1 MNFFGVDNIQVC
13 HDHIEHDADEI
24 AGVTVLIPLYNGI
37 EYLEQSVKSVV
48 NQTYKRWQLI
58 IGINGHD
65 KGSDIEK
72 QAHNIV
78 NGLNDDDTYDILV
91 KCYNTKG
98 KAPTLNKMVED
109 AKYDH
114 IAILDVDDYWVPE
127 KLELQAPYLKTY
139 DVVGGKCEYFGDKS
153 GSPTI
158 PIGDFSSRHNIFE
171 YNPVINSSVI
181 IHKKAAI
188 WDDEHYVPAVTGLDD
203 YSLWFKLFYLKRKFY
218 NLDKVL
224 CHHRVHAESAFNYN
238 CVDNVPKLKQLWHEY
253 YKLHSN

>member
-1 MNFFGVDNIQVC
+1 MNFFEVDNIQVC
-13 HDHIEHDADEI
+13 NDHNEHEAGEI
-24 AGVTVLIPLYNGI
+24 AGVTVLIPLYNGV

-48 NQTYKRWQLI
+48 NQTYKKWQLI

-65 KGSDIEK
+65 EGSDIEK
-72 QAHNIV
+72 HAQNIINDLK
-78 NGLNDDDTYDILV
+78 NGAYDILV
-91 KCYNTKG
+91 KSYDTKG

-114 IAILDVDDYWVPE
+114 IAILDVDDYWVAE
-127 KLELQAPYLKTY
+127 KLELQVPYLKVY

-158 PIGDFSSRHNIFE
+158 PIGEFSSRHNIFE

-181 IHKKAAI
+181 IRKKDAI
-188 WDDEHYVPAVTGLDD
+188 WDDEHYVPAVAGLDD

-224 CHHRVHAESAFNYN
+224 CHHRVHVESAFNYN
-238 CVDNVPKLKQLWHEY
+238 CVDNVPELKRLWHEY
-253 YKLHSN
+253 YKSHSN